1 MKKIVVTGE
10 HGALS
15 VELATELRNRTDQP
29 VENLGV
35 RGNLWREFDFSEVG
49 IIVHVAGLIPGKNTR
64 PEDFYRVNRDLTREL
79 ATKAKA
85 EGVEQ
90 FLYLSSMSV
99 YGIELSIEKGKGVV
113 YANTPCAPKEDYGK
127 SKFEAEEALRSLE
140 DETFRVA
147 IIRVPSLYNVGRT
160 AYLDRIK
167 RFFDRYPR
175 IPRAF
180 EDRFKS
186 ILYTGNLYALI
197 GLLIERNSRG
207 IFCPD
212 DGKISAVDLYSAMVP
227 EKKTSRIFGLA
238 ARIFKWRPR
247 VKEYFGNCCYAE
259 ELTDLFGGAYRE
271 TDFRAAIRKIYGE

>member
-15 VELATELRNRTDQP
+15 VELVQELRSRTDRP

-35 RGNLWREFDFSEVG
+35 RDGSWKTVDFSDVET
-49 IIVHVAGLIPGKNTR
+49 IVHVAGLIPGKYTR

-99 YGIELSIEKGKGVV
+99 YGIEPSIKKRKGVV
-113 YANTPCAPKEDYGK
+113 SANTPCAPKEDYGK

-147 IIRVPSLYNVGRT
+147 IIRVPSLYSVGRT

-186 ILYTGNLYALI
+186 IL
-197 GLLIERNSRG
+197 
-207 IFCPD
+207 
-212 DGKISAVDLYSAMVP
+212 
-227 EKKTSRIFGLA
+227 
-238 ARIFKWRPR
+238 
-247 VKEYFGNCCYAE
+247 
-259 ELTDLFGGAYRE
+259 
-271 TDFRAAIRKIYGE
+271 